1 MPLIVN
7 GTEIEHVIFKALGI
21 DQEVDYVKVSDSI
34 VFEST
39 KFVDK
44 PVLSGTLTYN
54 GSVQSPT
61 IIPATSEGWTVV
73 PESVTSATNA
83 GTYTITYRLNEGY
96 AWTDKTTDDVV
107 ITWTIAR
114 ASVAIPTVTANL
126 TYNGQ
131 TQRPTITPASSAGW
145 SIVNGS
151 VTSATNGGTYT
162 ITFRVGANY
171 QWSNGTTADVQRTWT
186 IKRQSLAIPYITT
199 KNVAYIGSAVSPT
212 VANYNSSL
220 MNASG
225 NTSYN
230 GIASNL
236 AIKWNLRNTTNY
248 QWSDG
253 TITQKSDTWS
263 TYAGTI
269 TWYINNRSGG
279 GRGVY
284 TFKTTYGVNFYNLAG
299 TWDYSNT
306 STDEG
311 RIQIVQGVTYA
322 ACVQYVSGT
331 SLGQDAIRDSG
342 GTQYAKTAIPVNGG
356 TYYS

>member
-21 DQEVDYVKVSDSI
+21 DQEIDYIKVGDSI
-34 VFEST
+34 VYEST

-54 GSVQSPT
+54 GSAQSPT
-61 IIPATSEGWTVV
+61 ITPATSDGWTVV
-73 PESVTSATNA
+73 QGSVTSATNA
-83 GTYTITYRLNEGY
+83 GTYSITYRLNEGY

-107 ITWTIAR
+107 ITWSIGR

-131 TQRPTITPASSAGW
+131 TQSPTITPASSASW
-145 SIVNGS
+145 SIVTGS

-162 ITFRVGANY
+162 ITFRVGSNY
-171 QWSNGTTADVQRTWT
+171 QWSNGTTVDVQRTWT

-199 KNVAYIGSAVSPT
+199 KNVAYIGSAVSPS

-220 MNASG
+220 TIASG

-230 GIASNL
+230 GISSNL

-253 TITQKSDTWS
+253 TTTQKSDTWS

-269 TWYINNRSGG
+269 TWYLNRRAIST
-279 GRGVY
+279 
-284 TFKTTYGVNFYNLAG
+284 TFTIQSTYGVSFNGCAG
-299 TWDYSNT
+299 TR
-306 STDEG
+306 STTVGG
-311 RIQIVQGVTYA
+311 RFIEIKSGTYA
-322 ACVQYVSGT
+322 TYDLYENGT
-331 SLGQDAIRDSG
+331 WLLTDAIRNSS
-342 GTQYAKTAIPVNGG
+342 GTQYAGTAVPAHGA
-356 TYYS
+356 TYY

>member
-21 DQEVDYVKVSDSI
+21 DQEIDYIKVGDSI
-34 VFEST
+34 VYEST
-39 KFVDK
+39 KFIDK

-54 GSVQSPT
+54 GSAQSPT
-61 IIPATSEGWTVV
+61 ITPATSEGRTVV
-73 PESVTSATNA
+73 QGSVTSATNA

-96 AWTDKTTDDVV
+96 AWTDKTTEDVV
-107 ITWTIAR
+107 ITWSIGR

-126 TYNGQ
+126 TYNGNIQ
-131 TQRPTITPASSAGW
+131 SPTITPSSSAGW
-145 SIVNGS
+145 SIVSGS

-162 ITFRVGANY
+162 IKFRVGSNY

-220 MNASG
+220 MTASG

-248 QWSDG
+248 QWPDG

-269 TWYINNRSGG
+269 TWYINKRSGG

-311 RIQIVQGVTYA
+311 RIQIVAGDTYA
-322 ACVQYVSGT
+322 AYNLYVHGEST
-331 SLGQDAIRDSG
+331 GQDAIRDSG
-342 GTQYAKTAIPVNGG
+342 GTQYPRTAVPANGA
-356 TYYS
+356 TYY